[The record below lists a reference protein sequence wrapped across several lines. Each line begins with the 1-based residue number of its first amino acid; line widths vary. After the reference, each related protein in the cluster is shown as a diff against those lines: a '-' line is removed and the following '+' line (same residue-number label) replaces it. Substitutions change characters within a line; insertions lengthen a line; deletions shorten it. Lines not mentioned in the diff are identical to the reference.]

1 MIRIFKSENQQEGF
15 YAMMGQYFASLDI
28 AKELERQ
35 LYNKP
40 NTTWI
45 ISTYKTTVCGFAS
58 VCDCGNNYYLDNLYV
73 IPEYRSNRLA
83 SEIVEEICEM
93 FNDKPIKCIAAN
105 PYSIRI
111 FEKNGFE
118 KVGNNG
124 KWNKYIK
131 H

>member
-1 MIRIFKSENQQEGF
+1 MIRVFKSDQQGDKF
-15 YAMMGQYFASLDI
+15 YSMMGRNFASLDI

-35 LYNKP
+35 VYNQRD
-40 NTTWI
+40 TTWYI
-45 ISTYKTTVCGFAS
+45 HTINNIAIGFVS
-58 VCDCGNNYYLDNLYV
+58 VCEYKEHYYVDNLF
-73 IPEYRSNRLA
+73 IHQGWRKQGLA
-83 SEIVEEICEM
+83 SELIDRVLED
-93 FNDKPIKCIAAN
+93 FTDKPIKLIATN

-111 FEKNGFE
+111 FEKHGFQ